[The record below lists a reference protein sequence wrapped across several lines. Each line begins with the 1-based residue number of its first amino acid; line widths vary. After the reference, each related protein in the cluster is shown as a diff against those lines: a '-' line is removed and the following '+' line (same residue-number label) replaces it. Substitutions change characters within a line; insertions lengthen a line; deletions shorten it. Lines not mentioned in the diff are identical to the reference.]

1 MRLLRLEVKNFRGF
15 YGNQVLEFSRD
26 EAKSV
31 TVIHGENGAG
41 KTNLLNALYWGLTGN
56 FTPRLS
62 NTNLLINKAA
72 YQEDRE
78 AEGFVE
84 ILFDHEGAEY
94 RVRRTILRQDSR
106 LDVFKLSKGNWSLFR
121 TRSFLSSESF
131 RKHYRNG
138 FSSMR
143 RR

>member
-1 MRLLRLEVKNFRGF
+1 MR
-15 YGNQVLEFSRD
+15 YDQ
-26 EAKSV
+26 V

-41 KTNLLNALYWGLTGN
+41 KTNLLNALFWGLTGE

-62 NTNLLINKAA
+62 NPNLLLNKAA
-72 YQEDRE
+72 YQEDRG

-106 LDVFKLSKGNWSLFR
+106 LEVFKLSKGNS
-121 TRSFLSSESF
+121 
-131 RKHYRNG
+131 
-138 FSSMR
+138 
-143 RR
+143 